1 VGRQSESDVDR
12 WAELFYQP
20 DLASRP
26 PACDALN
33 TGKTIFVT
41 GAGGCIGSALVK
53 TIIAANP
60 RLLILLDHSE
70 ENLYRIQ
77 TELES
82 LAGAA
87 PHLAILGDI
96 ADRDLLAELFE
107 NHSPDIVYHAAAYKH
122 VPLMETNPLAVVR
135 NNIFGTQALA
145 QIALQ
150 FKTPRFIMIST
161 DKAVHPQ
168 SVMGVS
174 KRIAELLLLRLSSN
188 SKTRISVVRFG
199 NVFGSN
205 GSVVPRFAQ
214 QIAQGC
220 SVTVTDP
227 DARRYFIT
235 LSETVGIILAAVSL
249 GESGLF
255 IPQLSEPVR
264 ILDLAKRMIAAAG
277 TTPTRQI
284 EIEFTGLRPGEKL
297 TEQLLSKEES
307 TEPTSDTILFRV
319 KNPPQIADEQL
330 DSALQKLSESVR
342 NRNLAETIEALSRL
356 VPEYTPSE
364 TLLNL
369 LKPSLAQ
376 KP

>member
-1 VGRQSESDVDR
+1 VDR
-12 WAELFYQP
+12 WEELFHQP
-20 DLASRP
+20 DPASRP
-26 PACDALN
+26 PACNTLN
-33 TGKTIFVT
+33 TNKTILVT
-41 GAGGCIGSALVK
+41 GAGGCIGSALAK

-60 RLLILLDHSE
+60 GLLVLLDHSE

-82 LAGAA
+82 LASAA

-107 NHSPDIVYHAAAYKH
+107 NHQPDIIYHAAAYKH

-135 NNIFGTQALA
+135 NNVFGTQALA
-145 QIALQ
+145 QIAVQ

-174 KRIAELLLLRLSSN
+174 KRIAELLLLRLSGG
-188 SKTRISVVRFG
+188 KTRTSAVRFG

-214 QIAQGC
+214 QIARGGP
-220 SVTVTDP
+220 VTVTHP

-235 LSETVGIILAAVSL
+235 LSEAVEIILAAASL

-255 IPQLSEPVR
+255 IPQLGEPVK
-264 ILDLAKRMIAAAG
+264 ILDLAKRMIGAEG
-277 TTPTRQI
+277 TTPVRPI
-284 EIEFTGLRPGEKL
+284 EIAFTGLRPGEKL
-297 TEQLLSKEES
+297 TEQLLSKDES
-307 TEPTSDTILFRV
+307 IEPTSDPILFRV
-319 KNPPQIADEQL
+319 KGPRIADEQL
-330 DSALQKLSESVR
+330 DSALQKLSESVK
-342 NRNLAETIEALSRL
+342 NRNLAETLETVSGL

-364 TLLNL
+364 ALLHQ
-369 LKPSLAQ
+369 LKPSLAAQ